1 MLTRIWPYHMLYIG
15 VHVWISVCQLMKKYK
30 VDRKCNAWSLCC
42 LHVHCTSVH
51 TYRFGQKWGASA
63 QSAVTNTTQSNGT
76 SVPAPLIFFVKR
88 RKLTEV
94 DVNDFLIILDHGIMI
109 RWIMSLDLSI
119 SVLCWYKK
127 LNYDYTDDSLIYRLQ
142 PRQWHAVSI
151 HKLKLINQPPPQKK
165 KHTRPALFPFLD
177 LFFSRALFFIPHLD
191 TRLIRRTNFAR
202 TRCRLQ

>member
-1 MLTRIWPYHMLYIG
+1 MLLACTLHQCP
-15 VHVWISVCQLMKKYK
+15 HVPFWTEMGCLSTICSYKYDAIERYFRASTFDFFREKKK
-30 VDRKCNAWSLCC
+30 VDRSWCEW
-42 LHVHCTSVH
+42 
-51 TYRFGQKWGASA
+51 
-63 QSAVTNTTQSNGT
+63 
-76 SVPAPLIFFVKR
+76 
-88 RKLTEV
+88 
-94 DVNDFLIILDHGIMI
+94 FLIILDHGIMI

-151 HKLKLINQPPPQKK
+151 HKLKLINQPPPKKK